1 MNPTEIR
8 LARALGS
15 AVDGLYEN
23 RFQQILA
30 ASASPAAPAVPV
42 APAAPVAPAVP
53 AVSAGRARRHDPG
66 LHRAALAAC
75 CVLALLAA
83 AALPLLGQKSG
94 ASGGAKASATGA
106 ASQSAGAPAGTG
118 GGVANGPCM
127 FAYYLYDGRYYAL
140 GTVEPS
146 IQKRIVRKLSD
157 EFYQIQ
163 GEDPAQC
170 IAMIVGGYY
179 WKLTY
184 AFDETVTFRG
194 VSYLLD
200 PDSLVES
207 GKPLGAARG
216 SAGALEAFE
225 ATGQEVSR
233 EIAVKYRPAG
243 DASICPAYAAPVSVY
258 YQGKTYWINPQ
269 EMENGDSG
277 AEGAYLGKPGGYPAY
292 RDAAENAGDT
302 ILLRLSDTQ
311 EVRATADAS
320 LPAGQGIPESLY
332 GTVRGSIQAVS
343 QTVHWQGRGVYLLV
357 QSSFQTEAALEKSAR
372 LAGRYLGTASGCAIY
387 EIKGRKTS
395 DALLVKNN
403 RAFIEYDFIF
413 ADTLVF
419 EGRTY
424 SISDGGTVDGKEAVC
439 GGLLGFASNYGVYAV
454 KGVSP
459 QKAVFAQM
467 GGWVDSEDSIDCTE
481 LLIRK

>member
-1 MNPTEIR
+1 MTPTEIR
-8 LARALGS
+8 LARALGN
-15 AVDGLYEN
+15 AVDSLYEN
-23 RFQQILA
+23 RLEQILA
-30 ASASPAAPAVPV
+30 ASASPAAPV
-42 APAAPVAPAVP
+42 APAAPVTPT
-53 AVSAGRARRHDPG
+53 VSAGHARRN
-66 LHRAALAAC
+66 AVCAAC
-75 CVLALLAA
+75 CVLAVLAA

-94 ASGGAKASATGA
+94 TSGGAGATGA
-106 ASQSAGAPAGTG
+106 ASQSAGAPSQSTGASAGGTG
-118 GGVANGPCM
+118 RISNGPCM

-146 IQKRIVRKLSD
+146 IQKRIARKLSD

-163 GEDPAQC
+163 GEDPARC

-179 WKLTY
+179 WRLTY
-184 AFDETVTFRG
+184 AFDETVTFRD

-225 ATGQEVSR
+225 AAGQEVSR
-233 EIAVKYRPAG
+233 EIAVKYRSTG
-243 DASICPAYAAPVSVY
+243 DAPTCPAYAAPVSVRCR
-258 YQGKTYWINPQ
+258 GKTYWIDPQ

-277 AEGAYLGKPGGYPAY
+277 VEGAYLGKPGGYPAY

-302 ILLRLSDTQ
+302 ILLRLSGTQ
-311 EVRATADAS
+311 EVSATADAS

-343 QTVHWQGRGVYLLV
+343 QTVHWRGRGVYMEV
-357 QSSFQTEAALEKSAR
+357 DESWQTDAALEKSAR

-387 EIKGRKTS
+387 ERKGRKTS

-424 SISDGGTVDGKEAVC
+424 EISDGGTVDGKEAVC
-439 GGLLGFASNYGVYAV
+439 GGQIGVASGFSVYAV
-454 KGVSP
+454 EGVSP
-459 QKAVFAQM
+459 QTAVFAQM
-467 GGWVDSEDSIDCTE
+467 SGGGMSTTE